1 MAKKI
6 KSVNE
11 ISGRRL
17 MGENF
22 TIIKNCIEP
31 LCKNYVGFIRFKIF
45 VEEMNHKM
53 NFVLEFSKETEIMNK
68 LDGSVEDIESNI
80 RFIMP
85 PTILLNFYIL
95 YK

>member
-31 LCKNYVGFIRFKIF
+31 LCKNYVGFIRFKMF
-45 VEEMNHKM
+45 VDDISYKTNI
-53 NFVLEFSKETEIMNK
+53 VLEFAKETEIMNE
-68 LDGSVEDIESNI
+68 LDGSINEIENKLCSI
-80 RFIMP
+80 IPYMFS
-85 PTILLNFYIL
+85 LNFYIL